1 MAIDP
6 TEQYILQLGQT
17 YVYNHDDY
25 NDETVDP
32 PISYISV
39 DCIEDVLK
47 AEYMDEATAKTLA
60 QNIGGTLY
68 KVTHT
73 YEETDPAQLK
83 SVEET
88 PVNPT
93 PQVKINN
100 VSNKA
105 PVQTVK
111 IGEDIPDDLGKNV
124 DKDNDNGKM

>member
-6 TEQYILQLGQT
+6 KEQYILQLGKT

-83 SVEET
+83 SVEQTAINST
-88 PVNPT
+88 PE
-93 PQVKINN
+93 VKIRN
-100 VSNKA
+100 VSNQA

-111 IGEDIPDDLGKNV
+111 IGKDIPDDLGKSV
-124 DKDNDNGKM
+124 DTDNDNGKM

>member
-1 MAIDP
+1 MAIEP
-6 TEQYILQLGQT
+6 KEQYILQLGQT

-25 NDETVDP
+25 NDETVNP

-47 AEYMDEATAKTLA
+47 AEYMDESTAKTLA

-68 KVTHT
+68 KVTHS

-83 SVEET
+83 SVEQT
-88 PVNPT
+88 PINPT
-93 PQVKINN
+93 SQVKIRN
-100 VSNKA
+100 VSDKA

>member
-6 TEQYILQLGQT
+6 KEQYILQLGQT

-47 AEYMDEATAKTLA
+47 AEYMDETTAKTLA

-83 SVEET
+83 SVEKT
-88 PVNPT
+88 PINST
-93 PQVKINN
+93 PQVKIRN
-100 VSNKA
+100 VSSQA

-124 DKDNDNGKM
+124 DTDNDNGKM